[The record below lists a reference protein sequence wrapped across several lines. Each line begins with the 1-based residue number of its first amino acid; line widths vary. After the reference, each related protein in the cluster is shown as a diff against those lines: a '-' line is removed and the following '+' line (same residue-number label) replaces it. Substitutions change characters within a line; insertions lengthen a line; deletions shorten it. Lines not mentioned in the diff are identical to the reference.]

1 LQASLFG
8 KGQWRDGTWQ
18 AQRNADRQRD
28 RLCNQRGDSA
38 FGLAYNTDLGNHPD
52 DSWAKNY
59 IEKIFTNGRMN
70 WGAALRWIDAMCTS
84 SRWWWVFP
92 VITAI
97 GDR

>member
-28 RLCNQRGDSA
+28 RLCNQRV
-38 FGLAYNTDLGNHPD
+38 

-59 IEKIFTNGRMN
+59 IEIIFTNGRMN

-84 SRWWWVFP
+84 SRWWRVFP